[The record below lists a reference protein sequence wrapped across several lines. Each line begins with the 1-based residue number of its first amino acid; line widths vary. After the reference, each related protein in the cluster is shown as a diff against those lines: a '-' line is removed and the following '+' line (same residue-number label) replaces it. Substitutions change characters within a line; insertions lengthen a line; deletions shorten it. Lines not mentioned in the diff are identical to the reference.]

1 MLTGAEGFVF
11 DAWDPAEPVLGWT
24 SGAAAWLPGLAALD
38 DEEEPE
44 ELFLL
49 PHQVD
54 PPLTLVRTR
63 PPDDRL
69 ACETL
74 HNDTNINSNKQVL
87 KKIHFIFHSCTVYNR
102 QLIIYRRKQKQT
114 QFYTIIPLSPDIC
127 RTRTNV
133 LNKSY

>member
-11 DAWDPAEPVLGWT
+11 DAWDPTEPVLGWT
-24 SGAAAWLPGLAALD
+24 SWLPGLAALD

-54 PPLTLVRTR
+54 PPLPLVRTR
-63 PPDDRL
+63 PPNDRL
-69 ACETL
+69 ASETL

-87 KKIHFIFHSCTVYNR
+87 KKIHFIFHLCTTAN
-102 QLIIYRRKQKQT
+102 
-114 QFYTIIPLSPDIC
+114 
-127 RTRTNV
+127 
-133 LNKSY
+133 